1 MFYAAILKLIIE
13 NIREIQAFNCQ
24 LKKRNESHKKKYL
37 KYTEKKYLN
46 YYNKSMSMNNTSRK
60 KIYWMIIFWIVI
72 ESFPFQKDSIGSP
85 PKRDI
90 LKFTHFYKSNLDIAI
105 GFSLIKGK
113 PYINDIITLLGEVL
127 HFDHW
132 TEAPNRK

>member
-60 KIYWMIIFWIVI
+60 KIY
-72 ESFPFQKDSIGSP
+72 
-85 PKRDI
+85 
-90 LKFTHFYKSNLDIAI
+90 
-105 GFSLIKGK
+105 
-113 PYINDIITLLGEVL
+113 
-127 HFDHW
+127 
-132 TEAPNRK
+132 